1 VVRDFLSTPS
11 AAKVGT
17 EGRGGGPSSL
27 ARVFLGPL
35 IQVSLRNYVMVSS
48 SAVAVAA
55 EYGQD
60 LDLVFGHRRRYGS
73 RVLERTEDDPA
84 HARKAGK
91 ALERLHQAGLL
102 GGHHR
107 DRAILVAGS
116 ASDRKITDGGLQ
128 LS

>member
-1 VVRDFLSTPS
+1 
-11 AAKVGT
+11 
-17 EGRGGGPSSL
+17 
-27 ARVFLGPL
+27 
-35 IQVSLRNYVMVSS
+35 MVSS

-73 RVLERTEDDPA
+73 RVLGRTEDDPA
-84 HARKAGK
+84 HVRKAGK
-91 ALERLHQAGLL
+91 ALERLHQAGL

-116 ASDRKITDGGLQ
+116 ASDRKITVGGLQ